1 MRIIL
6 NKKRI
11 SNIINLNELN
21 HLTKLVSACYNDYV
35 MMKKVMRIILNNFSS
50 QLNNEICEVSI

>member
-21 HLTKLVSACYNDYV
+21 RLTKLVSECYNDYV
-35 MMKKVMRIILNNFSS
+35 MMKKVMRENFPNENHS
-50 QLNNEICEVSI
+50 Q

>member
-11 SNIINLNELN
+11 SHIINLNELN
-21 HLTKLVSACYNDYV
+21 RLTKLVSACYNDYV
-35 MMKKVMRIILNNFSS
+35 MMKKVMRENFPNENHS
-50 QLNNEICEVSI
+50 Q